1 MRERAATPQKGQMKT
16 PKRNVGVSGH
26 TCRASHTEVLTN
38 FDMEEAILGKRNS
51 PVIHRRSLKKDPIL
65 KNCSQGKCSWEFCRN
80 ELPLKDRLL
89 YRWSHIA
96 TALLISAQNT
106 DKKMDREKQSLN
118 TCIKTGSLC
127 SIPQRFFLNHG
138 LFYLFGTPIQLWD
151 PLLPGWSLHE
161 GCICKWDVLRMV
173 YKCPNL
179 IIFNLN
185 LNMLLGQTQATI

>member
-1 MRERAATPQKGQMKT
+1 MRERTATPQKGQMKA
-16 PKRNVGVSGH
+16 PKRNMGIRGH

-38 FDMEEAILGKRNS
+38 FDMGEAILGKRNS
-51 PVIHRRSLKKDPIL
+51 PVTHGRSLKKDPIL
-65 KNCSQGKCSWEFCRN
+65 ENSCSQGKCSWEFCRN
-80 ELPLKDRLL
+80 ELPLKDKLL

-106 DKKMDREKQSLN
+106 EKKMHTEKQSLN
-118 TCIKTGSLC
+118 PCIKTGSVC

-138 LFYLFGTPIQLWD
+138 LLYLFGTLIQCGILFHLAG
-151 PLLPGWSLHE
+151 PCMKGLFANEMLLR
-161 GCICKWDVLRMV
+161 IV

-185 LNMLLGQTQATI
+185 LNMLLGQATI